1 MLLPCTSAR
10 IVLSS
15 ISMSGIFS
23 DAAVLRSPNA
33 PTVGAD
39 DEVDTTAHESPPG
52 VKVPLTA
59 VEPEGQPR
67 GGIVVLHEARE
78 IPESLRDLLRALAEE
93 GWLAVAP
100 NLFHR
105 GHGDD
110 KEVFG
115 DDLFADFDAT
125 SDWLVQRG
133 VYPDCIGV
141 IGFDDAGTAALIV
154 ATSRP
159 VGAAVSVA
167 AAGIVEPLNA
177 DALALV
183 EAAPRLQA
191 PWLGLYG
198 EDDPHTPPDHIEAL
212 RDAATQASVATNIVS
227 YSGLAHRA
235 DHPRELPGSTDHS
248 DPAAAALVD
257 AQTRIFDWFDSF
269 MR

>member
-1 MLLPCTSAR
+1 
-10 IVLSS
+10 
-15 ISMSGIFS
+15 MSGIFS
-23 DAAVLRSPNA
+23 DTAVLRSATA

-39 DEVDTTAHESPPG
+39 DEVDTSAHESPPG
-52 VKVPLTA
+52 EKVPLTV
-59 VEPEGQPR
+59 VEPDGTPR
-67 GGIVVLHEARE
+67 GGIIVLHEARE
-78 IPESLRDLLRALAEE
+78 VPQSLLDLLRALALE

-105 GHGDD
+105 GHSDD
-110 KEVFG
+110 REVFG

-133 VYPDCIGV
+133 VYPDCVGV
-141 IGFDDAGTAALIV
+141 IGFDDAGTAAFIV

-167 AAGIVEPLNA
+167 AAGIVEPLNPEA
-177 DALALV
+177 VALV
-183 EAAPRLQA
+183 EAAPKLQA

-198 EDDPHTPPDHIEAL
+198 EDDPHTPPEHIEAL
-212 RDAATQASVATNIVS
+212 RDAATRASVATNIVS
-227 YSGLAHRA
+227 YSGLQHRA
-235 DHPRELPGSTDHS
+235 DSPQEQPGSTDHS
-248 DPAAAALVD
+248 DPAEAALVD

>member
-1 MLLPCTSAR
+1 
-10 IVLSS
+10 
-15 ISMSGIFS
+15 MSGIFS
-23 DAAVLRSPNA
+23 DSAVLRSASA
-33 PTVGAD
+33 PFVGAD
-39 DEVDTTAHESPPG
+39 DVVDTSAHEPRPAE
-52 VKVPLTA
+52 KVPLTA
-59 VEPEGQPR
+59 VEPDGPPR

-78 IPESLRDLLRALAEE
+78 IPESVLDLLRALALE

-133 VYPDCIGV
+133 VYPDCVGV
-141 IGFDDAGTAALIV
+141 IGFDDAGTAAFIV

-167 AAGIVEPLNA
+167 AAGIVEPLNS
-177 DALALV
+177 DAIALV
-183 EAAPRLQA
+183 DAAPKLQA

-212 RDAATQASVATNIVS
+212 RDAATRSSVATNVVS
-227 YSGLAHRA
+227 YSGVEHRA
-235 DHPRELPGSTDHS
+235 DHPREQPGSSDHS
-248 DPAAAALVD
+248 EPAEAALVD

>member
-1 MLLPCTSAR
+1 
-10 IVLSS
+10 
-15 ISMSGIFS
+15 MSGTFS
-23 DAAVLRSPNA
+23 DFAVLRSAPA

-39 DEVDTTAHESPPG
+39 DEVDTAASKPVSQE
-52 VKVPLTA
+52 KVPLTA
-59 VEPEGQPR
+59 VEPDGSPR

-78 IPESLRDLLRALAEE
+78 IPESLKDLLRALALE

-100 NLFHR
+100 DLFHR

-133 VYPDCIGV
+133 VYSDCIGV

-177 DALALV
+177 DAIALV
-183 EAAPRLQA
+183 DAAPKLQA

-198 EDDPHTPPDHIEAL
+198 ENDPHTPPEHIEAL
-212 RDAATQASVATNIVS
+212 RDAATRASVATNVVS
-227 YSGLAHRA
+227 YSGVEHRA
-235 DHPRELPGSTDHS
+235 DHPREQPGSSDDT
-248 DPAAAALVD
+248 DPAEAAIVD